1 MRKLLCVLSLVV
13 SVAVAPLPATA
24 GPTQGGYT
32 SDNVEY
38 LGHVPLEI
46 GTATGMKVVG
56 KYLYI
61 TSWKT
66 FSIYDI
72 SDPLNPEQMSQTP
85 FGFKFE
91 NEDVAT
97 NGKIML
103 FSEQL
108 PQNILHVWDVEDP
121 ENPEEI
127 GTLAGA
133 GGHTA
138 DCILDCKYSY
148 ASTGVITDLRKPDAP
163 KIVGDWTKGMPADG
177 AHDVNEVAPG
187 MVLTSSRPVIYLDG
201 TKNPAKPKLIAVGD
215 DDRITGG
222 IHSNQWPNNAKDDF
236 VMFSSES
243 NGTGR
248 CSGANGAFMTW
259 DARHYKKTR
268 TFTLL
273 DIYQLSNGT
282 YQDGS
287 PAVNGLGCSS
297 HWFEEHPTFKNGGI
311 VAMGSY
317 EHGTRFIEVAKGSGK
332 ISEIGWFVPWGGST
346 SAAYWIDK
354 KIVYAVDYSRG
365 IDILSFN
372 GK

>member
-1 MRKLLCVLSLVV
+1 MRKFICILTLLVTA
-13 SVAVAPLPATA
+13 AVGLPAATA
-24 GPTQGGYT
+24 GPTSGGYT
-32 SDNVEY
+32 SDNVEF
-38 LGHVPLEI
+38 LSHVPLEA
-46 GTATGMKVVG
+46 GTATGMKVI
-56 KYLYI
+56 KDHLYI

-66 FSIYDI
+66 FSIYDV
-72 SDPLNPEQMSQTP
+72 SDPLNPQQLSSTP

-121 ENPEEI
+121 ENPQE
-127 GTLAGA
+127 LAALPGA

-148 ASTGVITDLRKPDAP
+148 ASTGVITDLRNPDKP
-163 KIVGDWTKGMPADG
+163 KIVGNWGKGMPATS

-187 MVLTSSRPVIYLDG
+187 MVLTSSRPVQYLDG
-201 TKNPAKPKLIAVGD
+201 RKNPAKPTLIAVGD

-222 IHSNQWPNNAKDDF
+222 IHSNQWPNSAKDDF

-243 NGTGR
+243 NATGTCRGT
-248 CSGANGAFMTW
+248 NGAFMTW
-259 DARHYKKTR
+259 DARHYNKTK

-273 DIYQLSNGT
+273 DVYQLKNGT

-287 PAVNGLGCSS
+287 PPANGLGCSA
-297 HWFEEHPTFKNGGI
+297 HWFEEHPTFKNGGV

-317 EHGTRFIEVAKGSGK
+317 EHGTRFIDVAKGTGK
-332 ISEIGWFVPWGGST
+332 IKEIGYFVPWGGST
-346 SAAYWIDK
+346 SAAYWLDK
-354 KIVYAVDYSRG
+354 EIVYAVDYSRG
-365 IDILSFN
+365 IDILRFT

>member
-1 MRKLLCVLSLVV
+1 MRKLICALTLVAMA
-13 SVAVAPLPATA
+13 SVGIPAATA
-24 GPTQGGYT
+24 GPNEGGYS

-38 LGHVPLEI
+38 LKHIAFEE
-46 GTATGMKVVG
+46 GTATGMRVIG
-56 KYLYI
+56 KYLYL

-66 FSIYDI
+66 FSIYDV
-72 SDPLNPEQMSQTP
+72 SDPLNPELMSITP

-91 NEDVAT
+91 NEDVST
-97 NGKIML
+97 NGRIML

-108 PQNILHVWDVEDP
+108 PQNILHIWDVEDP

-127 GTLAGA
+127 GTLPGG

-138 DCILDCKYSY
+138 DCILDCKYVY
-148 ASTGVITDLRKPDAP
+148 ASTGVISDLRKPSAP
-163 KIVGDWTKGMPADG
+163 KIAGNWGKGMPATG
-177 AHDVNEVAPG
+177 SHDQKEVAPG
-187 MVLTSSRPVIYLDG
+187 MVLTSSRPIIYLDAR
-201 TKNPAKPKLIAVGD
+201 KNPTKPKLVAVGD
-215 DDRITGG
+215 DDKITGG
-222 IHSNQWPNNAKDDF
+222 VHSNQWPNNAKDDF

-248 CSGANGAFMTW
+248 CSGSNGAFMTW
-259 DARHYKKTR
+259 DARHYKKTK

-287 PAVNGLGCSS
+287 PPVNGLGCSS
-297 HWFEEHPTFKNGGI
+297 HWFQEHPDFKNGGI

-317 EHGTRFIEVAKGSGK
+317 EHGTRFIEVAPKTGK
-332 ISEIGWFVPWGGST
+332 IKEVGWFVPWGGST
-346 SAAYWIDK
+346 SASYWLDK
-354 KIVYAVDYSRG
+354 KIVYAIDYTRG
-365 IDILSFN
+365 IDILQWN